1 MEAAGHVTSSSVVPV
16 PTTSSDA
23 IAVVIV
29 GKVSVAEVVP
39 AAATVWRIMQVAL
52 GQDVVRVVSTPRY
65 TKTSATPAAV
75 VVMPAVVFESAAS
88 PFR

>member
-1 MEAAGHVTSSSVVPV
+1 VPV

-29 GKVSVAEVVP
+29 GKVSVVEFAPVGP
-39 AAATVWRIMQVAL
+39 AAAWRIMHVAL

-65 TKTSATPAAV
+65 TNTSATPAAV
-75 VVMPAVVFESAAS
+75 VVTPAVVFESAAS

>member
-1 MEAAGHVTSSSVVPV
+1 MPT

-29 GKVSVAEVVP
+29 GKVSVAEFAPVGT
-39 AAATVWRIMQVAL
+39 AAAWRIMQVAL
-52 GQDVVRVVSTPRY
+52 GHDVVRVVSTPRY

-75 VVMPAVVFESAAS
+75 VVMPTVVFEWAAS